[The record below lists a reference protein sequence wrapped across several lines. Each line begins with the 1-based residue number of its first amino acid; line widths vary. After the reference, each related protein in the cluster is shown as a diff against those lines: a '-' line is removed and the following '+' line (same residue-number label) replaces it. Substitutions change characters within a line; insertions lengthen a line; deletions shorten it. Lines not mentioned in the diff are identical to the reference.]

1 MQLKLTMSIMN
12 ASIKGRCENFFTL
25 VFSEEDWDGIFAIDF
40 KRNYVYDKE
49 YRIERALTY

>member
-1 MQLKLTMSIMN
+1 MSIMN